1 MVLEFLGNREDI
13 PMLVVRYKVE
23 EIIIAMPSVKRDVI
37 REIME
42 ICLTSKM

>member
-1 MVLEFLGNREDI
+1 MVLEFSVI
-13 PMLVVRYKVE
+13 VKIFQCIVARYKVE

-42 ICLTSKM
+42 ICSPLKM